1 MDRTRRQKLRE
12 AIDHLK
18 SASVIVDTVCD
29 AETDCMDNVP
39 ENLQYSDRYEKMEQ
53 AVQTPSPD
61 IRDRGRIVIGRFVA
75 VQPDIAP

>member
-53 AVQTPSPD
+53 AVD
-61 IRDRGRIVIGRFVA
+61 GLNDALELIDNAMEYIRA
-75 VQPDIAP
+75 AAC